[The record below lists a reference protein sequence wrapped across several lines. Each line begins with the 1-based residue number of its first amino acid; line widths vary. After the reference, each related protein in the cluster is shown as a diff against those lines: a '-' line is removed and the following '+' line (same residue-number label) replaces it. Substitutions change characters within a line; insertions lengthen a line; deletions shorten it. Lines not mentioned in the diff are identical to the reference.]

1 METIAEQ
8 ADVVTTEAAKETNL
22 KKSAVSTDNKELKTA
37 AESNKS
43 DEEIESDDPEDVPQ
57 ST

>member
-1 METIAEQ
+1 METIVEQ
-8 ADVVTTEAAKETNL
+8 ADAVMTGAAKESNL

-43 DEEIESDDPEDVPQ
+43 DEEIESDDPDDAP
-57 ST
+57 